1 LTGWPL
7 FCDFMKKIEIEFEK
21 GGLFTANLLEDKAL
35 KTCKEIWDRLPLGYR
50 MHHSSSAGQGLACT
64 VDFTVE
70 KENQQ
75 ILHTRGQVIFRVAD
89 PVRGVQSELIVAYG
103 LHASYS
109 IRHFSH
115 DPENVF
121 AEIEDDLDE
130 LEKVG
135 RRMFW
140 EGGEKVSIRRKE

>member
-1 LTGWPL
+1 
-7 FCDFMKKIEIEFEK
+7 MKKIEIEFEK
-21 GGLFTANLLEDKAL
+21 GGLFTANLLEDRAPN
-35 KTCKEIWDRLPLGYR
+35 TCREVWNRIPLGYR

-75 ILHTRGQVIFRVAD
+75 ILHTKGQVIFRVAD
-89 PVRGVQSELIVAYG
+89 PTRGVQSEFIVAYG

-109 IRHFSH
+109 IRNLSH

-121 AEIEDDLDE
+121 AEVEGNLDE

-140 EGGEKVSIRRKE
+140 EGGEKVTIRRKD